1 MTNLGFLGEN
11 VELAFL
17 TWWRWWVFLL
27 LLCLP
32 LLGVL
37 GGDGLVLADQLGVL
51 SDVFVLGL
59 KDMVHGLRL
68 RLLPMLGLL

>member
-11 VELAFL
+11 VELVFL

-37 GGDGLVLADQLGVL
+37 GGDGLVLANQLGVL
-51 SDVFVLGL
+51 SDDFVLGL
-59 KDMVHGLRL
+59 EDTVHGLRL